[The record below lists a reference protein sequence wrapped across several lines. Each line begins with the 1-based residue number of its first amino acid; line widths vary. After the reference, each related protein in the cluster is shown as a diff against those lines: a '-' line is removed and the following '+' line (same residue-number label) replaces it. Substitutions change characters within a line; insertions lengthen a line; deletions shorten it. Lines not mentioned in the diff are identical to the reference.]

1 MENRSN
7 PFEPEVI
14 DAIFK
19 LVWTRKARERGKKEE
34 TKEGMEPEI
43 CVLNGHSR
51 LHGPLAGMPWPVHRL
66 AWTVVVGKDLGP
78 SFFFASLKFSPWL
91 SHNLNLSTV

>member
-34 TKEGMEPEI
+34 TKEGMEPEAG
-43 CVLNGHSR
+43 VGTSKESR
-51 LHGPLAGMPWPVHRL
+51 ATTAKPNA
-66 AWTVVVGKDLGP
+66 
-78 SFFFASLKFSPWL
+78 LKL
-91 SHNLNLSTV
+91 SCELLRIFVTACGYNC